1 MQALE
6 NAGRRSWVKTYP
18 SCPNA
23 CMDERTHLR
32 ELRFPFHFP
41 AGKRKTMIKHRL
53 YLDMI
58 FVSEDDELVF
68 IRNQDPRG
76 VEQGGTSPKGETTWQ
91 SSK

>member
-1 MQALE
+1 
-6 NAGRRSWVKTYP
+6 
-18 SCPNA
+18 
-23 CMDERTHLR
+23 
-32 ELRFPFHFP
+32 
-41 AGKRKTMIKHRL
+41 
-53 YLDMI
+53 MI